1 MLYFRKL
8 YQTFILIS
16 LFVPSFCLAQ
26 IVNIEDR
33 RTSLDSTGW
42 QGRIDLAAQLVENS
56 NRVMTISSG
65 LRLDALGERSHS
77 LILLDYRLVEAG
89 ADKLLNNGF
98 AHFRYGYDLTNKLRW
113 EAFTQAQYNL
123 QLRLSFRWLI
133 GTGPRIALLPQNSN
147 RKLFLGLLYMFEY
160 DEFES
165 SALTYRDHRMSAY
178 LSARIPFNNQIIFTS
193 TTYYQPRLPDFT
205 VPRIST
211 INRMEFQ
218 FSETLSFTTSLNLT
232 FDGRLNDDFPEVPDL
247 VYNWLNGLRLNF

>member
-1 MLYFRKL
+1 MSYFRKL
-8 YQTFILIS
+8 HRILLL
-16 LFVPSFCLAQ
+16 LFFLMPIYSSAQ

-65 LRLDALGERSHS
+65 LRLDALGQKSHS

-89 ADKLLNNGF
+89 ADRLLDNGF
-98 AHFRYGYDLTNKLRW
+98 AHFRYGYDLGQKVRW
-113 EAFTQAQYNL
+113 ETFTQAQYNL

-133 GTGPRIALLPQNSN
+133 GTGPRLALLPPNSN

-160 DEFES
+160 DEFEA
-165 SALTYRDHRMSAY
+165 SALTYRDHRLSSY
-178 LSARIPFNNQIIFTS
+178 LSARIPFNNQIVFTS
-193 TTYYQPRLPDFT
+193 TTYYQPRLIDFT

-211 INRMEFQ
+211 INRLEFQ

-232 FDGRLNDDFPEVPDL
+232 FDGRLSDDFPEVPDL